1 MLISFQTSENA
12 ECIDTIDTITYTI
25 NSIANISCAIIAVV
39 VSSTVKIIGK
49 KPLLIIVYVL
59 IGTFCILINFIT
71 EDMVFAVLM
80 SSFPIMGLAI
90 GPVNAYAVE
99 IFPTHLR

>member
-1 MLISFQTSENA
+1 MANLA
-12 ECIDTIDTITYTI
+12 CAV
-25 NSIANISCAIIAVV
+25 IAIV

-49 KPLLIIVYVL
+49 KNLLISVFLIIGLFCVL
-59 IGTFCILINFIT
+59 VNVVTQDILFVIFLSA
-71 EDMVFAVLM
+71 MPVL
-80 SSFPIMGLAI
+80 GLAI